1 MQNHRRYVK
10 SREPRQLAGNY
21 LPVEQL
27 QDCDPITQV
36 QHLWDE
42 QQYNLRRD
50 PDDPQQRFPLNPT
63 DPAIPCGLV
72 AKSFFNDTYRLFK
85 R

>member
-1 MQNHRRYVK
+1 M
-10 SREPRQLAGNY
+10 
-21 LPVEQL
+21 
-27 QDCDPITQV
+27 

-42 QQYNLRRD
+42 QQFNLRRD
-50 PDDPQQRFPLNPT
+50 PDDLQERFPLNPT

-85 R
+85 RQPE